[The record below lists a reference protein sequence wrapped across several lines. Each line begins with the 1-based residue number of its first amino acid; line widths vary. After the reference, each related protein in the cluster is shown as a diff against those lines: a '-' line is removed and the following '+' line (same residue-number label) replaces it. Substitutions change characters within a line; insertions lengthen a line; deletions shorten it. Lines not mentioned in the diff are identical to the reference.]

1 MSYDSLVRSKQTAV
15 AAIGL
20 LACVLAPLGCEQPA
34 SRPQRAVALEPC
46 HLDGRSRQAL
56 CGVVEVREDPEDP
69 SSRVI
74 PLRVAVIEA
83 SERRPQPD
91 PVWFL
96 AGGPGQAAT
105 EAFPPMLG
113 AFGQLGRD
121 RDIVLVDIRGT
132 GSSTALDCQVSDPP
146 LADLIRAQLD
156 PDELD
161 ECLARLPGDP
171 VHHTTRNAVADLDA
185 VRAALGY
192 EQLNLIGGSYGTRL
206 ALEYARHHGER
217 VRTLVLDGV
226 APPQMAL
233 PEGFAVDAQAA
244 FDSLVADCEADPA
257 CAKAFPDVA
266 GDLERTLARLDDG
279 ELTVGVAHPRSG
291 ALEQLTVDRAAV
303 VSGLRGILYAPQLS
317 VLLPLLL
324 HRAADGD
331 FGPLLGEAAVV
342 NDAMSNSMS
351 AGLMLSM
358 LCAED
363 LPRIDPEA
371 QRARD
376 RATFLGSTNYDLLAQ
391 ACARWPHAPLPDTA
405 GEPVRSDAPTLLLS
419 GALDPVTPP
428 RWAELAAET
437 LPNSVHVIVPNT
449 GHGTL
454 TIDCIVDQIT
464 AFIDSGDPSTVD
476 SSCVADIRRPFFF
489 IDFAGPSH

>member
-1 MSYDSLVRSKQTAV
+1 MTYDAAVRDHGRAG
-15 AAIGL
+15 AIGL
-20 LACVLAPLGCEQPA
+20 ACALVLIGCKESTPR
-34 SRPQRAVALEPC
+34 STRTIALEPC
-46 HLDGRSRQAL
+46 HLDGLSKHAL
-56 CGVVEVREDPEDP
+56 CGVVEVSENPEDP
-69 SSRVI
+69 SSRTI
-74 PLRVAVIEA
+74 PLRIAVIEA
-83 SERRPQPD
+83 SERKPEAD
-91 PVWFL
+91 SVWFL

-113 AFGQLGRD
+113 AFEEIGRD

-132 GSSTALDCQVSDPP
+132 GSSTALDCQTSDS
-146 LADLIRAQLD
+146 LQDMIRSQLD
-156 PDELD
+156 LDELD
-161 ECLARLPGDP
+161 GCLAQLPGDP
-171 VHHTTRNAVADLDA
+171 VHHTTRNVVEDLDV

-192 EQLNLIGGSYGTRL
+192 EQINLIGGSYGTRL

-244 FDSLVADCEADPA
+244 FDALVADCEADPA

-266 GDLERTLARLDDG
+266 GDLERALQRLGDA
-279 ELTVGVAHPRSG
+279 EITVAVEHPRTG
-291 ALEQLTVDRAAV
+291 AIEQLTVDRAAV
-303 VSGLRGILYAPQLS
+303 VNGLRGILYVPQLS
-317 VLLPLLL
+317 VLLPLLI

-331 FGPLLGEAAVV
+331 FGPLLGQAAVFG
-342 NDAMSNSMS
+342 DAMADSMS
-351 AGLMLSM
+351 SGLTLSI

-363 LPRIDPEA
+363 LPRIEPEA
-371 QRARD
+371 QRTRD
-376 RATFLGSTNYDLLAQ
+376 RATFLGPTSYDLLAQ
-391 ACARWPHAPLPDTA
+391 ACTHWPHAPLPETA

-419 GALDPVTPP
+419 GAVDPVTPP

-449 GHGTL
+449 GHGTM
-454 TIDCIVDQIT
+454 TIDCVTDQIT
-464 AFIDSGDPSTVD
+464 AFIASADPSTVD
-476 SSCVADIRRPFFF
+476 GSCVDDIERPSFF